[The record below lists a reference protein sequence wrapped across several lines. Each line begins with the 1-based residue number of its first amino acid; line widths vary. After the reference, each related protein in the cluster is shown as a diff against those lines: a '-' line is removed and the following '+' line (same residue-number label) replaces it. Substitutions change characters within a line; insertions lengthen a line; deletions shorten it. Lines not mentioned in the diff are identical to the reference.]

1 MDYEKERINGLT
13 ERLQGGD
20 KSAFDEFYKLTSPK
34 AYFIALKITRNEH
47 DAEDILQES
56 YIKALEKL
64 GATCTLRQGVK
75 KAGPVITDNGN
86 LILDLL
92 WKSAPDAAEME
103 AEINKIVGVVENGFF
118 CKNVPTVFVAHADGS
133 VTER

>member
-1 MDYEKERINGLT
+1 MADQSKDVASIGTVFALPVEI
-13 ERLQGGD
+13 
-20 KSAFDEFYKLTSPK
+20 
-34 AYFIALKITRNEH
+34 IAEARVPV
-47 DAEDILQES
+47 
-56 YIKALEKL
+56 IKALEKL

-92 WKSAPDAAEME
+92 WKTAPDAAEME

-118 CKNVPTVFVAHADGS
+118 CKNIPTVFVAHADGS